1 MLADAPKL
9 RIVDDDVWTKVQ
21 QRRKERSDERHYATR
36 PKRLLSGLLK
46 CGCCG
51 SGYIVSG
58 RDKRGTYLRCSRML
72 ETGLCDNRRTVS
84 LQSIEDKVMQGI
96 EEHLASPDLLAEY
109 VREYHRAYTELRDS
123 TARRRADLTKRLAK
137 LKTDIKRAVAA
148 VMENPRSKALQ
159 AQLGELEDQQD
170 EIEAALGNLEPP
182 PTIELHPNVGEVY
195 RRKIRDL
202 KAALDQADDDSRAE
216 AYRAIRELVE
226 KVVIRP
232 SGPRR
237 PVQIEIR
244 GQLATLLRASKEG
257 TIGEPQSMGVLVA
270 GVGFEP
276 TTFRL

>member
-1 MLADAPKL
+1 
-9 RIVDDDVWTKVQ
+9 
-21 QRRKERSDERHYATR
+21 
-36 PKRLLSGLLK
+36 
-46 CGCCG
+46 
-51 SGYIVSG
+51 
-58 RDKRGTYLRCSRML
+58 
-72 ETGLCDNRRTVS
+72 
-84 LQSIEDKVMQGI
+84 MQGI

-216 AYRAIRELVE
+216 AYQAIRELVE

>member
-1 MLADAPKL
+1 VRRIFECCAAGRSPRDIAAALNRDGVSGPRGGPWNASTIGGSRKRANGILHNELYKGRIVWNRQRFVKDPETGRRVSRPNLQSDWMIADAPEL

-21 QRRKERSDERHYATR
+21 HRRKERSDERHYSTR

-96 EEHLASPDLLAEY
+96 EEHLASPDLLAES

-137 LKTDIKRAVAA
+137 LETDIKR
-148 VMENPRSKALQ
+148 PS
-159 AQLGELEDQQD
+159 
-170 EIEAALGNLEPP
+170 
-182 PTIELHPNVGEVY
+182 
-195 RRKIRDL
+195 RR
-202 KAALDQADDDSRAE
+202 
-216 AYRAIRELVE
+216 
-226 KVVIRP
+226 
-232 SGPRR
+232 
-237 PVQIEIR
+237 
-244 GQLATLLRASKEG
+244 
-257 TIGEPQSMGVLVA
+257 
-270 GVGFEP
+270 
-276 TTFRL
+276 